1 MAYWITAI
9 AKAMFMAADL
19 SAGRYLVVTAIVLAG
34 QWTAVGIARAED
46 EHLGITEYEI
56 AYLPCHGLDG
66 RGGGPLARNLQVH
79 PADLTQIA
87 KGNGG
92 IFPAGKVVKIIDGRA
107 AVAGHLTRVMPV
119 WGDRYRKVTEPR
131 ESNATV
137 DLRARKQI
145 DALVQYLQSI
155 QEK

>member
-1 MAYWITAI
+1 MSYWVAAFARAFQTAANGSLERNLIVAAILVTGQI
-9 AKAMFMAADL
+9 A
-19 SAGRYLVVTAIVLAG
+19 
-34 QWTAVGIARAED
+34 AVGIARAED

-119 WGDRYRKVTEPR
+119 WGDRYRKVTEPG